1 MRGLK
6 RHKFTRTLE
15 GPSLSNQR
23 VNDFDFAT
31 YRSEHNLTTA
41 YMQYNCALIA
51 PAKARSPLRKVK
63 REHTI
68 LQAAVEKGK
77 TQITLLQ
84 SKSHHSKN
92 TIIHLKACNNQL
104 MQDIYH
110 KRKVSN
116 KIIDEA
122 MSDARKLMAEAL
134 VMMREVEIKC
144 SKINAHI
151 TAEQNLA
158 TTRICAEKN
167 AQFKRI

>member
-63 REHTI
+63 REH
-68 LQAAVEKGK
+68 
-77 TQITLLQ
+77 TLLQ

-167 AQFKRI
+167 AQFKRIC